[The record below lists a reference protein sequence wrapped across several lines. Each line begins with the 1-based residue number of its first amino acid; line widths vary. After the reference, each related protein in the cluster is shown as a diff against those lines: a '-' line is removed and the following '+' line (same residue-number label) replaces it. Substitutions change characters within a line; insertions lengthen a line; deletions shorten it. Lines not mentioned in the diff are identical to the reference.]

1 MKYPVALRRLIMSL
15 LVSVSL
21 HTFSQDSLYIS
32 KDFTKSNLFSS
43 NIEGPAFDKKGNL
56 FVVNFEKDGTIGL
69 VKPNGQA
76 ELFLTLPAGST
87 ANSIQ
92 FDKAGSM
99 LLADYTAHQVLRV
112 DMKTKTVT
120 VYSHDSF
127 NQPND
132 LCINKKGQLFASD
145 PNWKEGTGKLWRIDK
160 GGKAMLLL
168 DNLGT
173 TNGIT
178 LSPDEKILYI
188 NESVQR
194 NIWSFQVDKNGNL
207 SNKKL
212 LIRFDDFGFDGMKC
226 DKMGNLYAT
235 RYGKGTVVVISPEG
249 KIIREIKLQGQN
261 CSNLVFGGSDGKT
274 VFVTMQDRKGIE
286 MFRNEI
292 AGKGY

>member
-1 MKYPVALRRLIMSL
+1 MKYPVALRRLIMGL

-32 KDFTKSNLFSS
+32 KDFTKPNLFSS

-56 FVVNFEKDGTIGL
+56 FVVNFEKDGTIGR

-99 LLADYTAHQVLRV
+99 FLADYTAHQVLRV

-132 LCINKKGQLFASD
+132 LCMNKKGQLFASD
-145 PNWKEGTGKLWRIDK
+145 PSWKEGTGKLWRIDN

-178 LSPDEKILYI
+178 LSPDEKILYV

-207 SNKKL
+207 NNKKL

-249 KIIREIKLQGQN
+249 KIIREIKLQGKN
-261 CSNLVFGGSDGKT
+261 CSNLVFGGPDGKT

>member
-1 MKYPVALRRLIMSL
+1 MIYHLALRSFIIGQFLFVF
-15 LVSVSL
+15 VSAS
-21 HTFSQDSLYIS
+21 SQDSLYIS
-32 KDFTKSNLFSS
+32 KDFTKPNLFSS

-56 FVVNFEKDGTIGL
+56 FVVNFEKDGTIGR

-92 FDKAGSM
+92 FDKAGYM
-99 LLADYTAHQVLRV
+99 FLADYTGHQVLRV

-120 VYSHDSF
+120 VYTHDSF

-132 LCINKKGQLFASD
+132 LCMNKKGQLFASD

-160 GGKAMLLL
+160 GGKAILLL

-173 TNGIT
+173 TNGIA
-178 LSPDEKILYI
+178 LSPDEKILYV

-194 NIWSFQVDKNGNL
+194 NIWSFQIGKNGNL